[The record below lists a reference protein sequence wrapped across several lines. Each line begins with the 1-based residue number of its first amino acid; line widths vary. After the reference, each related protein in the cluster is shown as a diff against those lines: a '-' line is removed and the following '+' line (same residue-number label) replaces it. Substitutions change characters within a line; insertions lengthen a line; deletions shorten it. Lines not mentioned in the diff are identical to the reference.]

1 MRVAQVD
8 IDDKV
13 EQKGLSIL
21 SIKVLADKTLD
32 ERQVVFAL
40 VTPIHPASVKVGPVR
55 LAHRIAEVSRWV
67 FDGSVVM
74 CLESGYVMNGNGWI
88 GEQV

>member
-1 MRVAQVD
+1 MRIRQSVPRYRRKRRPQTD
-8 IDDKV
+8 
-13 EQKGLSIL
+13 LT
-21 SIKVLADKTLD
+21 DKTFD
-32 ERQVVFAL
+32 ERQVVLAL

-55 LAHRIAEVSRWV
+55 LAHRIAEVSRLV